1 MDSVEIIIKLI
12 TGEIIEYGTS
22 KKEIEK
28 YDFITQLI
36 NNNEFIIFGLF
47 GVKRE
52 LIESYNIIPK
62 KIESSKR
69 VYVVSTEDYDY
80 DQEREMIIVAESK
93 EKAEEI
99 AKANAYNP
107 NSVWEAKEVDLNK
120 EQILTIDILEG

>member
-12 TGEIIEYGTS
+12 TGEIIEYETS

-36 NNNEFIIFGLF
+36 NNNEFIIFGLV

-52 LIESYNIIPK
+52 LIESYNIMPPK
-62 KIESSKR
+62 RESSKR

-80 DQEREMIIVAESK
+80 DQEREMTIVAESK

-120 EQILTIDILEG
+120 EQVLTIDILEG

>member
-12 TGEIIEYGTS
+12 TGEIIEYETS

-28 YDFITQLI
+28 YDFITELI
-36 NNNEFIIFGLF
+36 NNTEFIIFGLY

-80 DQEREMIIVAESK
+80 DQEREMTIVAESK

-99 AKANAYNP
+99 AKKNACEKNA
-107 NSVWEAKEVDLNK
+107 VWKAKEVDLNK
-120 EQILTIDILEG
+120 EQVLAIDILEG

>member
-1 MDSVEIIIKLI
+1 MDSVKIIIKLI
-12 TGEIIEYGTS
+12 TGEIIEYETS

-36 NNNEFIIFGLF
+36 NNNEFIIFGLI

-52 LIESYNIIPK
+52 LIESYNIMPPK
-62 KIESSKR
+62 RESSKR

-80 DQEREMIIVAESK
+80 DQEREMTIVAESK

-99 AKANAYNP
+99 AKKNACEKNA
-107 NSVWEAKEVDLNK
+107 VWKAKEVDLNK

>member
-1 MDSVEIIIKLI
+1 MDSVKIIIKLI
-12 TGEIIEYGTS
+12 TGEIMEYETS

-36 NNNEFIIFGLF
+36 NNNEFIIFGLV

-69 VYVVSTEDYDY
+69 VYVVSTNDYDY
-80 DQEREMIIVAESK
+80 DEPREMTIVAESK
-93 EKAEEI
+93 EKAEGI

>member
-1 MDSVEIIIKLI
+1 MDSVKIIIKLI
-12 TGEIIEYGTS
+12 TGEIIEYETS

-36 NNNEFIIFGLF
+36 NNNEFIIFGLI

-69 VYVVSTEDYDY
+69 VYVVSTNDYDY
-80 DQEREMIIVAESK
+80 DEPREMTIVAESK
-93 EKAEEI
+93 EKAEGI

>member
-12 TGEIIEYGTS
+12 TGEIIEYETS

-36 NNNEFIIFGLF
+36 NNNEFIIFGLV

-69 VYVVSTEDYDY
+69 VYVVSTNDYDY
-80 DQEREMIIVAESK
+80 DEPREMTIVAESK

-99 AKANAYNP
+99 AKKNACEKNA
-107 NSVWEAKEVDLNK
+107 VWKAKEVDLNK
-120 EQILTIDILEG
+120 EQVLTIDILEG

>member
-12 TGEIIEYGTS
+12 TGEIIEYETS

-36 NNNEFIIFGLF
+36 NNNEFIIFGLV

-52 LIESYNIIPK
+52 LIESYNIMPPK
-62 KIESSKR
+62 RESSKR
-69 VYVVSTEDYDY
+69 VYVVSTNDYDY
-80 DQEREMIIVAESK
+80 DEPREMTIVAESK

-99 AKANAYNP
+99 AKKNACEKNA
-107 NSVWEAKEVDLNK
+107 VWKAKEVDLNK
-120 EQILTIDILEG
+120 EQVLTIDILEG

>member
-1 MDSVEIIIKLI
+1 MDSVKIIIKLI
-12 TGEIIEYGTS
+12 TGEIIEYETS

-36 NNNEFIIFGLF
+36 NNNEFIIFGLV

-52 LIESYNIIPK
+52 LIESYNIMPPK
-62 KIESSKR
+62 RESSKR
-69 VYVVSTEDYDY
+69 VYVVSTNDYDY
-80 DQEREMIIVAESK
+80 DEPREMTIVAESK

-99 AKANAYNP
+99 AKKNACEKNA
-107 NSVWEAKEVDLNK
+107 VWKAKEVDLNK

>member
-12 TGEIIEYGTS
+12 TGEIIEYETS

-36 NNNEFIIFGLF
+36 NNNEFIIFGLI

-52 LIESYNIIPK
+52 LIESYNIIPQ

-80 DQEREMIIVAESK
+80 DQEREMTIVAESK

>member
-1 MDSVEIIIKLI
+1 MDSVKIIIKLI
-12 TGEIIEYGTS
+12 TGEIIEHETS

-80 DQEREMIIVAESK
+80 DQEREMTIVAESK

-99 AKANAYNP
+99 AKKNACEKNA
-107 NSVWEAKEVDLNK
+107 VWKAKEVDLNK
-120 EQILTIDILEG
+120 EQVLTIDILEG

>member
-12 TGEIIEYGTS
+12 TGEIIEYETS

-52 LIESYNIIPK
+52 LIESYNIMPPK
-62 KIESSKR
+62 RESSKR
-69 VYVVSTEDYDY
+69 VYVVSTNDYDY
-80 DQEREMIIVAESK
+80 DEPREMTIVAESK

-99 AKANAYNP
+99 AKKNACEKNA
-107 NSVWEAKEVDLNK
+107 VWKAKEVDLNK
-120 EQILTIDILEG
+120 EQVLTIDILEG

>member
-36 NNNEFIIFGLF
+36 NNNEFIIFGLI

-52 LIESYNIIPK
+52 LIEFYNIMPPK
-62 KIESSKR
+62 RESSKR
-69 VYVVSTEDYDY
+69 VYVVSTNDYDY
-80 DQEREMIIVAESK
+80 DEQREMTIVAESK

>member
-1 MDSVEIIIKLI
+1 MDSVKIIIKLI
-12 TGEIIEYGTS
+12 TGEIFEYETS

-36 NNNEFIIFGLF
+36 NNNEFIIFGLV

-69 VYVVSTEDYDY
+69 VYVVSTNDYDY
-80 DQEREMIIVAESK
+80 DEPREMTIVAESK

-99 AKANAYNP
+99 AKKNACEKNA
-107 NSVWEAKEVDLNK
+107 VWKAKEVDLNK
-120 EQILTIDILEG
+120 EQVLTIDILEG

>member
-1 MDSVEIIIKLI
+1 MDSVKIIIKLI
-12 TGEIIEYGTS
+12 TGEIIEYETS

-36 NNNEFIIFGLF
+36 NNNEFIIFGLV

-80 DQEREMIIVAESK
+80 DQEREMTIVAESK

-99 AKANAYNP
+99 AKRNACEKNA
-107 NSVWEAKEVDLNK
+107 VWKAKEVDLNK

>member
-1 MDSVEIIIKLI
+1 MDSVKIIIKLI
-12 TGEIIEYGTS
+12 TGEIIEYETS

-36 NNNEFIIFGLF
+36 NNNEFIIFGLV

-80 DQEREMIIVAESK
+80 DQEREMTIVAESK

-99 AKANAYNP
+99 AKKNACEKNA
-107 NSVWEAKEVDLNK
+107 VWKAKEVDLNK
-120 EQILTIDILEG
+120 EQVLTIDILEG

>member
-1 MDSVEIIIKLI
+1 MDSVKIIIKLI
-12 TGEIIEYGTS
+12 TGEIIEYETS

-36 NNNEFIIFGLF
+36 NNNEFIIFGLV

-52 LIESYNIIPK
+52 LIESYNIMPPK
-62 KIESSKR
+62 RESSKR

-80 DQEREMIIVAESK
+80 DQEREMTIVAESK

-99 AKANAYNP
+99 AKKNACEKNA
-107 NSVWEAKEVDLNK
+107 VWKAKEVDLNK
-120 EQILTIDILEG
+120 EQVLTIDILEG

>member
-1 MDSVEIIIKLI
+1 MDSVKIIIKLI
-12 TGEIIEYGTS
+12 TGEIIEYETS

-52 LIESYNIIPK
+52 LIESYNIMPPK
-62 KIESSKR
+62 RESSKR
-69 VYVVSTEDYDY
+69 VDVVSTNDYDY
-80 DQEREMIIVAESK
+80 DEPREMTIVAESK

-99 AKANAYNP
+99 AKKNACEKNA
-107 NSVWEAKEVDLNK
+107 VWKAKEVDLNK
-120 EQILTIDILEG
+120 EQVLTIDILEG

>member
-1 MDSVEIIIKLI
+1 MDSVKIIIKLI
-12 TGEIIEYGTS
+12 TGEIIEYETS

-36 NNNEFIIFGLF
+36 NNNEFIIFGLV

-69 VYVVSTEDYDY
+69 VYVVSTNDYDY
-80 DQEREMIIVAESK
+80 DEPREMTIVAESK
-93 EKAEEI
+93 EKAEGI

>member
-12 TGEIIEYGTS
+12 TGEIFEYETS

-36 NNNEFIIFGLF
+36 NNNEFIIFGLV

-52 LIESYNIIPK
+52 LIESYNIMPPK
-62 KIESSKR
+62 RESSKR

-80 DQEREMIIVAESK
+80 DQEREMTIVAESK

>member
-1 MDSVEIIIKLI
+1 MDSVKIIIKLI
-12 TGEIIEYGTS
+12 TGEIIKYETS

-36 NNNEFIIFGLF
+36 NNNEFIIFGLV

-80 DQEREMIIVAESK
+80 DQEREMTIVAESK
-93 EKAEEI
+93 EKAEGI

>member
-1 MDSVEIIIKLI
+1 MDSVEIIIKLT
-12 TGEIIEYGTS
+12 TGEIIEYETS

-36 NNNEFIIFGLF
+36 NNNEFIIFGLV

-80 DQEREMIIVAESK
+80 DEQREMTIVAESK

-99 AKANAYNP
+99 AKKNAYNP
-107 NSVWEAKEVDLNK
+107 NAVWKAKEVDLNK

>member
-12 TGEIIEYGTS
+12 TGEIIEYETS

-36 NNNEFIIFGLF
+36 NNNEFIIFGLV

-80 DQEREMIIVAESK
+80 DEQREMTIVAESK

-99 AKANAYNP
+99 AKKNAYNP
-107 NSVWEAKEVDLNK
+107 NAVWKAKEVDLNK
-120 EQILTIDILEG
+120 EQVLTIDILEG

>member
-12 TGEIIEYGTS
+12 TGEIIEYETS

-36 NNNEFIIFGLF
+36 NNNEFIIFGLI

-52 LIESYNIIPK
+52 LIESYNIIPQ

-80 DQEREMIIVAESK
+80 DEQREMTIVAESK
-93 EKAEEI
+93 EKAEGI

>member
-1 MDSVEIIIKLI
+1 MDSVKIIIKLI
-12 TGEIIEYGTS
+12 TGEIIEYETS

-36 NNNEFIIFGLF
+36 NNNEFIIFGLV

-80 DQEREMIIVAESK
+80 DEPREMTIVAESK
-93 EKAEEI
+93 EKAEGI

>member
-1 MDSVEIIIKLI
+1 MDSVKIIIKLI
-12 TGEIIEYGTS
+12 TGESIEYETS

-36 NNNEFIIFGLF
+36 NNNEFIIFGLV

-69 VYVVSTEDYDY
+69 VYVVSTNDYDY
-80 DQEREMIIVAESK
+80 DEPREMTIVAESK
-93 EKAEEI
+93 EKAEGI

-120 EQILTIDILEG
+120 EQVLTIDILEG

>member
-12 TGEIIEYGTS
+12 TGEIIEYETS

-36 NNNEFIIFGLF
+36 NNNEFIIFGLV

-69 VYVVSTEDYDY
+69 VYVVSTKDYDY
-80 DQEREMIIVAESK
+80 DQEREMTIVAESK

>member
-36 NNNEFIIFGLF
+36 NNNEFIIFGLV

-52 LIESYNIIPK
+52 LIESYNIMPPK
-62 KIESSKR
+62 RESSKR
-69 VYVVSTEDYDY
+69 VYVVSTNDYDY
-80 DQEREMIIVAESK
+80 DEPREMTIVAESK

-99 AKANAYNP
+99 AKKNACEKNA
-107 NSVWEAKEVDLNK
+107 VWKAKEVDLNK
-120 EQILTIDILEG
+120 EQVLTIDILEG

>member
-12 TGEIIEYGTS
+12 TGEIFEYETS

-36 NNNEFIIFGLF
+36 NNNEFIIFGLV

-52 LIESYNIIPK
+52 LIESYNIMPPK
-62 KIESSKR
+62 RESSKR

-80 DQEREMIIVAESK
+80 DQEREMTIVAESK
-93 EKAEEI
+93 EKAEGI

>member
-1 MDSVEIIIKLI
+1 MDSVKIIIKLI
-12 TGEIIEYGTS
+12 TGEIIKYETS

-36 NNNEFIIFGLF
+36 NNNEFIIFGLI

-80 DQEREMIIVAESK
+80 DQEREMTIVAESK
-93 EKAEEI
+93 EKAEGI

>member
-1 MDSVEIIIKLI
+1 MDSVKIIIKLI
-12 TGEIIEYGTS
+12 TGEIIEYETS

-52 LIESYNIIPK
+52 LIESYNIMPPK
-62 KIESSKR
+62 RESSKR
-69 VYVVSTEDYDY
+69 VYVVSTNDYDY
-80 DQEREMIIVAESK
+80 DEPREMTIVAESK

-99 AKANAYNP
+99 AKKNACEKNA
-107 NSVWEAKEVDLNK
+107 VWKAKEVDLNK